1 MSNLSKLR
9 KAVLAVAASMAVV
22 LSGAVP
28 AVASG
33 VDSASLQQ
41 IDFTSINL
49 ARTTLTIENSG
60 IGGKVTSSTTSP
72 FTLKSDG
79 SNLEDTDGYTVTRR
93 WAYFSGC
100 LPGPDNSPRI
110 LRDANDVAVPMDDTG
125 QLIIPSSIKLQ
136 AIDGGQFALTD
147 LLLSGAGHF
156 LSPVFILSKSG
167 FQSLLYNGP
176 IFEVGGDL
184 CPTAQGSNPPQ
195 QNSAPTPYTG
205 PILQT
210 PGAVAPV
217 AQGSK
222 VVIPG
227 SNLSGVSKVEIGGV
241 DAKVVVNSAGELEI
255 TVPVGLAAGTYDLVV
270 TSDSGR
276 LTVQDGIRVSGSAA
290 VSETNESTA
299 RPSTK
304 LKEDNTVKVYV
315 FEVVGAG
322 KVQIM
327 FNGKEI
333 AWVNTT
339 DPNDSK
345 LLNEYLVRTLELVDG
360 KNVIEVFVDG
370 ERERRT
376 VYSN

>member
-33 VDSASLQQ
+33 VDQQ
-41 IDFTSINL
+41 FDFTSINL
-49 ARTTLTIENSG
+49 ARTTLTIGNSG
-60 IGGKVTSSTTSP
+60 IGGTVTSSTTSP

-79 SNLEDTDGYTVTRR
+79 SNLEDLEDEGYTVTRG

-100 LPGPDNSPRI
+100 RPGQDNSPRI
-110 LRDANDVAVPMDDTG
+110 LRDAEDVAVPMAATG
-125 QLIIPSSIKLQ
+125 KLTIPSSIKLQ

-167 FQSLLYNGP
+167 FQSSLINGP
-176 IFEVGGDL
+176 IFEVGGVL

-270 TSDSGR
+270 TSDSGK

-315 FEVVGAG
+315 FDVVGAG

-333 AWVNTT
+333 AWVNTA

-360 KNVIEVFVDG
+360 KNVIEIFVDG
-370 ERERRT
+370 KRVDRKA
-376 VYSN
+376 YSRG